1 MYELRFDDFLHSH
14 KIIRSDFTKFSQCS
28 YHFISG
34 VGQIKMENEDFVVKE
49 REIKNEPM
57 EEQNFSAN
65 NSTSDKSSAANNLC
79 NVCNNS
85 FESATDL
92 MIHTATEHLAESIRY
107 IKSNMSL

>member
-1 MYELRFDDFLHSH
+1 M
-14 KIIRSDFTKFSQCS
+14 
-28 YHFISG
+28 
-34 VGQIKMENEDFVVKE
+34 GQIKTENEDFVVKE

-57 EEQNFSAN
+57 EEQNS
-65 NSTSDKSSAANNLC
+65 STDDTTSDKSSANNLC
-79 NVCNNS
+79 NVCNNT